1 MLLWGITSKVSRRQ
15 FMGLA
20 AATAASAAVPLLA
33 ACGGSSSTPTTASSG
48 ASTST
53 ATTGSSA
60 ATSTTAAS
68 SSPTM
73 AAATATSGSSSS
85 TTVASTGG
93 LPSDA
98 APANK
103 QVFRYAGVEGKH
115 FDATKNIYEED
126 GMSGHI
132 FEPLV
137 WLDADFNASPGAAD
151 KWDLGT
157 DGVTWTFNLRQNALW
172 SDGTPVTADDFVFAI
187 RRMLDPK
194 TANPYVWF
202 YAGIKNATAISKGT
216 ITDVTQLGVSKTD
229 DHTLVITTQT
239 PIPYFLQVIGFIA
252 TVVPQHI
259 VQKYGDAWA
268 TKVDTVICNG
278 PYMAQEW
285 VKGQHVTYV
294 QNPKYNGPAPGKLT
308 KIVNTFV
315 PQGSPAL
322 PMYQANEIDWLYLT
336 QSADLSQ
343 ALSDS
348 SIKKDLDTF
357 PAFTTNYMFFNTDT
371 APFKDLKV
379 RQAFSHAIDRDAISK
394 SVMQGLEVPAYT
406 MLPAGF
412 PDNQANDPQI
422 KAIQAYDP
430 TKAKQ
435 LMSDAGYPDGKGFPS
450 LEVWTRQGQIVP
462 ESVAI
467 QRMLK
472 DNLGVTVTPKDVERS
487 IYMSDL
493 GKHQIT
499 LGLIQWAQDYSD
511 PTDFLDWWTNQSR
524 STWNNPQF
532 NQLDTQA
539 RSELDP
545 AKRKS
550 LYNQAEKI
558 LIEDVPAV
566 FIGNPVQG
574 QLWKPNIAG
583 LKKRSDGVKFHY
595 ARFWSD
601 IYIKA

>member
-1 MLLWGITSKVSRRQ
+1 MLLWGITQRLSRRQ
-15 FMGLA
+15 FMSLA
-20 AATAASAAVPLLA
+20 AATAVSAAVPLLA
-33 ACGGSSSTPTTASSG
+33 ACGGSSTTPTTASGG

-53 ATTGSSA
+53 AAAGSSTSTSAA
-60 ATSTTAAS
+60 ATISATSASGSTTATAS
-68 SSPTM
+68 T
-73 AAATATSGSSSS
+73 
-85 TTVASTGG
+85 TGG
-93 LPSDA
+93 LPPDA
-98 APANK
+98 APADK
-103 QVFRYAGVEGKH
+103 QVFRFAGVEGKH
-115 FDATKNIYEED
+115 FDANKNIYEED

-157 DGVTWTFNLRQNALW
+157 DGVTWTFNLRKNAQW
-172 SDGTPVTADDFVFAI
+172 SDGTPVTADDFIFAI

-216 ITDVTQLGVSKTD
+216 ITDMTQLGVSKTD
-229 DHTLVITTQT
+229 DYTLTITTGT
-239 PIPYFLQVIGFIA
+239 PIPYFLQVVGFIA

-268 TKVDTVICNG
+268 TKVETTICNG

-285 VKGQHVTYV
+285 AKGQHVTYV
-294 QNPKYNGPAPGKLT
+294 PNPKYNGPAPGKLT

-322 PMYQANEIDWLYLT
+322 PMFQANEIDWLYIT

-348 SIKKDLDTF
+348 KLKSDLDTF
-357 PAFTTNYMFFNTDT
+357 PAFTTNYMFFNTDKP
-371 APFKDLKV
+371 PFNDLKV
-379 RQAFSHAIDRDAISK
+379 RQAFSHAIDRVAISK

-412 PDNQANDPQI
+412 PDSQANDPKIQ
-422 KAIQAYDP
+422 AIQAFDP
-430 TKAKQ
+430 AKAKQ
-435 LMSDAGYPDGKGFPS
+435 LMSDAGFANGNGFPS
-450 LEVWTRQGQIVP
+450 LEIWTRQGQIVP

-467 QRMLK
+467 QHMLK
-472 DNLGVTVTPKDVERS
+472 DNLGVTVSPKDVERS
-487 IYMSDL
+487 IYMDDL

-511 PTDFLDWWTNQSR
+511 PTDFMDWWTNQSR
-524 STWNNPQF
+524 STWNNDQF
-532 NQLDTQA
+532 NQLITQA

-545 AKRKS
+545 AKRKT

-574 QLWKPNIAG
+574 QLWRPTIAG
-583 LKKRSDGVKFHY
+583 LKKRSDGVKMHY